1 MTRIYNTTAIS
12 VVGALGGAYLGTAIP
27 ALMMSPMATSI
38 VGMIVAIGSF
48 VGIQSMR
55 PNLVT

>member
-1 MTRIYNTTAIS
+1 
-12 VVGALGGAYLGTAIP
+12 VVGALGGAYIGTAIP